1 MGLSAMNLR
10 KALKDRIILKDGS
23 VGISLS
29 KTDAGKKIPFYELLN
44 IESPQTVLELHKNY
58 LSVSADIITTNSFS
72 AHPFSLS
79 EWGYEDKAFEIN
91 FAAAS
96 LARKAVDESKR
107 NAWVAGSMGP
117 TAASLTLIRGK
128 IDFDKLKDGYKLQAK
143 ALIEGGA
150 DFLLIET
157 IHDPLNAKAAWI
169 AILELIDEGFNTD
182 IALSMTVELTGVS
195 LAGQSIA
202 SFVVSTKHLNPLYLG
217 LNCSL
222 GPQSLFNPITELA
235 EKSPF
240 PVALVPNAG
249 LPDEKGNYTLTPEI
263 FATQMRVFLEKQQL
277 NVIGGCCGTTSE
289 HIEILAAMIKD
300 FKPRESRGEVRGMI
314 AGLDAVSLKQE
325 PAPMLVGERANT
337 LGSKIFKKHVSAG
350 NVDKIIGVL
359 RNQSLS
365 GAHAV
370 DICFASI
377 EQDELRLWRTYA
389 PKFTGLVKQPV
400 FIDTTRIDV
409 TETALK
415 LIPGKPVINSVNL
428 EDGGKYIGEISK
440 LLRFHPFA
448 VVAGLIDENG
458 MARTLDDKL
467 SIADKLFKLLVDNG
481 FNPDE
486 IILDPL
492 VFPLTTDIH
501 PYESIRAITELKTKY
516 PQSPIILG
524 ISNVSFGIPGKT
536 RSILN
541 SVYLQLALDAG
552 LDIAIINVN
561 DLARQGT
568 INEDD
573 YNLAVNIL
581 KEFDKKSLHDLIE
594 KYRGVKIES
603 PADKLEK
610 LSLEERIITR
620 IVTGIRDGL
629 ESDIKSMLESKEP
642 IEIINQL
649 LMAAMDRVGEMFG
662 DGRMII
668 SEVLLS
674 AGVFKSAMNILVPKI
689 KKESLPKAG
698 KVILATVKGDVHDIG
713 RNLVGMILE
722 SHGFEIID
730 LGTKVSPEVIIEA
743 VKREKPI
750 AVGLSGLLIRSAY
763 IMRETAEALTHANIN
778 IPIVVGGAALT
789 REFTA
794 AEIAPAYP
802 MGSVR
807 YANNAMDALAIFK
820 EIANGI
826 ISTEKAIETKQAPS
840 QEIPKAY
847 LVEEPVTPPQVP
859 DYITH
864 VINPHMDDL
873 LPLLNWKM
881 LIHKFM
887 GAKLVKKDESRTQ
900 LEKVLKK
907 IVSKDIL
914 KPACIFRFFNAI
926 SQDDNIILSSPTE
939 SEMARI
945 TFTRS
950 KDDICASDWIINDS
964 DISDSVAIFIATSG
978 DIQEAAKEA
987 RFENDLFLAY
997 AIEAFSLAIVEA
1009 AAECIHDI
1017 IRTLWGLDDKT
1028 RGVRLSP
1035 GYSCCPDLKIQK
1047 DIFNLLKPESINIR
1061 LTDEMMMEPEAS
1073 ISAIVFHQP
1082 DGRHY

>member
-1 MGLSAMNLR
+1 MNLR

-23 VGISLS
+23 IGISLS
-29 KTDAGKKIPFYELLN
+29 KTDAGKNVPFYELLN

-58 LSVSADIITTNSFS
+58 LSVSAEIITTNSFS
-72 AHPFSLS
+72 AHPYSLS
-79 EWGYEDKAFEIN
+79 EWGFEEKAYEIN
-91 FAAAS
+91 FEAAN
-96 LARKAVDESKR
+96 LARKAVDESKQ
-107 NAWVAGSMGP
+107 NAWIAGSMGP
-117 TAASLTLIRGK
+117 TAASLTLLKDK
-128 IDFDKLKDGYKLQAK
+128 IDFDELKNGYKLQAK

-169 AILELIDEGFNTD
+169 AILELIDDGFKTD

-195 LAGQSIA
+195 LAGQSIT

-222 GPQSLFNPITELA
+222 GPQSLFNPLTELA

-263 FATQMRVFLEKQQL
+263 FASQMRVFLEKQQL
-277 NVIGGCCGTTSE
+277 NVIGGCCGTTHE
-289 HIEILAAMIKD
+289 HIEILAGMIKD
-300 FKPRESRGEVRGMI
+300 AKPRQSRGEVNGMI
-314 AGLDAVSLKQE
+314 AGLDAVFLKQE

-350 NVDKIIGVL
+350 NADKIIDVL

-365 GAHAV
+365 GAHAL

-377 EQDELRLWRTYA
+377 EQDEIQLWQTYA
-389 PKFTGLVKQPV
+389 PKFSGLVKQPV
-400 FIDTTRIDV
+400 FIDSARIDV
-409 TETALK
+409 IQNVLK

-428 EDGGKYIGEISK
+428 EDGGQYISEIAK
-440 LLRFHPFA
+440 LLRFNPLA

-458 MARTLDDKL
+458 MARTFDEKL
-467 SIADKLFKLLVDNG
+467 AIAEKLFKLLVDNG
-481 FNPDE
+481 FNHDE
-486 IILDPL
+486 IIIDPL
-492 VFPLTTDIH
+492 VFPLTADIN
-501 PYESIRAITELKTKY
+501 PYESIRAITELKKKY
-516 PQSPIILG
+516 PQSPTILG
-524 ISNVSFGIPGKT
+524 ISNVSFGLPKKT

-573 YNLAVNIL
+573 HNLAVNIL
-581 KEFDKKSLHDLIE
+581 KEFDKKSLHELVE

-603 PADKLEK
+603 PVDKLEK
-610 LSLEERIITR
+610 LSLEERLITR

-629 ESDIKSMLESKEP
+629 DFDMKSMLESKEP
-642 IEIINQL
+642 VEIINEL
-649 LMAAMDRVGEMFG
+649 LMAGMDRVGEMFG
-662 DGRMII
+662 DGSMII

-674 AGVFKSAMNILVPKI
+674 AAVFKSAMNILVPKI

-730 LGTKVSPEVIIEA
+730 LGTKVTPEVIIEA

-763 IMRETAEALTHANIN
+763 IMRETAEALTHAQIDV
-778 IPIVVGGAALT
+778 PIVVGGAALT

-807 YANNAMDALAIFK
+807 YANNAMDALSIFK
-820 EIANGI
+820 DIASGI
-826 ISTEKAIETKQAPS
+826 ISTEKAVELKKTPSLEITKS
-840 QEIPKAY
+840 Y

-864 VINPHMDDL
+864 VINPAMDDL
-873 LPLLNWKM
+873 IPLINWKM

-887 GAKLVKKDESRTQ
+887 GAKLVKKDESRAQ

-907 IVSKDIL
+907 IISRDIL
-914 KPACIFRFFNAI
+914 KPAGIFRFVNAI
-926 SQDDNIILSSPTE
+926 SQDDNIILSSQTE
-939 SEMARI
+939 SEI
-945 TFTRS
+945 TKISFTRS

-964 DISDSVAIFIATSG
+964 DISDSVAIFVVTSG
-978 DIQEAAKEA
+978 DIKEAAKEA
-987 RFENDLFLAY
+987 RIENDLFFAY
-997 AIEAFSLAIVEA
+997 AIEVYSLAIVEA
-1009 AAECIHDI
+1009 AAACTHDI

-1035 GYSCCPDLKIQK
+1035 GYSCCPDLEIQK
-1047 DIFNLLKPESINIR
+1047 DIFSLLKPESINVR

-1073 ISAIVFHQP
+1073 ISAIVFHHP
-1082 DGRHY
+1082 DGRYY